1 LTLVH
6 DARRI
11 YPPPR
16 ASMLLMF
23 QLRNGKGESN
33 MVKNRAAAS
42 RYMNWRAVFYALAS
56 AALFGISTPA
66 AKVLLG
72 SMHPAVLAGLLY
84 CGAGIG
90 VALLRWLRLHS
101 LSTSDV
107 PESALTRSQLSWLA
121 GAIAG

>member
-1 LTLVH
+1 
-6 DARRI
+6 
-11 YPPPR
+11 
-16 ASMLLMF
+16 
-23 QLRNGKGESN
+23 
-33 MVKNRAAAS
+33 
-42 RYMNWRAVFYALAS
+42 MNWRAVFYALAS

-107 PESALTRSQLSWLA
+107 PEFSTYPLPTVVACRRDSRLTAGHTGALLYPRVGYERFGTLFLFAPRRTKT
-121 GAIAG
+121 